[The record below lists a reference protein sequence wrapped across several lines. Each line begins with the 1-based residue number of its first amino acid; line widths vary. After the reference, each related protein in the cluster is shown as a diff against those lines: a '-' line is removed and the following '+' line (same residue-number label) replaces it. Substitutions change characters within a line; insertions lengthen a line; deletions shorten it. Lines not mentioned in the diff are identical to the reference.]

1 MQTIRATEKL
11 QPGWQIVCK
20 LCSMATSIYST
31 VHLLYK
37 HQFPKITKVKQPK
50 SAAGTWMGDRSSA
63 DVGAVKTGP
72 QTSWGERKTF
82 IFSLFI
88 FCFFMFCVFY
98 FETNPKLNVAKH

>member
-11 QPGWQIVCK
+11 QPGRQIVCK

-31 VHLLYK
+31 VNLLYK

-63 DVGAVKTGP
+63 DVGAVKTGNTVVL
-72 QTSWGERKTF
+72 TSGEP
-82 IFSLFI
+82 
-88 FCFFMFCVFY
+88 MG
-98 FETNPKLNVAKH
+98 EPGGTNTLKIIHVK